1 MYATAPTCYRRVANF
16 LIHMKHDDP
25 EKLGNESAYEDAT
38 EMKRRMRRGD
48 ESKGDADERDVAG
61 DYTDEHPETTDPAR
75 DQGLGGRGVP
85 S

>member
-1 MYATAPTCYRRVANF
+1 
-16 LIHMKHDDP
+16 MKQDDS
-25 EKLGNESAYEDAT
+25 EKLGNESAYEDST

-61 DYTDEHPETTDPAR
+61 DYADDPPETTDPAR
-75 DQGLGGRGVP
+75 DQGLGGRRVP

>member
-1 MYATAPTCYRRVANF
+1 
-16 LIHMKHDDP
+16 MKEDDP

-38 EMKRRMRRGD
+38 EMKRRVRRGD

-61 DYTDEHPETTDPAR
+61 DYADDRPENTDPAA
-75 DQGLGGRGVP
+75 DQGLRGRRVP

>member
-1 MYATAPTCYRRVANF
+1 
-16 LIHMKHDDP
+16 MKQDDP

-38 EMKRRMRRGD
+38 EMKRRILRGD

-61 DYTDEHPETTDPAR
+61 DYTDGPPENTDPAS
-75 DQGLGGRGVP
+75 DQGLRGGRVA

>member
-1 MYATAPTCYRRVANF
+1 
-16 LIHMKHDDP
+16 MKNEDP

-38 EMKRRMRRGD
+38 ERDRRVRRGD

-61 DYTDEHPETTDPAR
+61 DYAEATDPAA
-75 DQGLGGRGVP
+75 DQGLRGRRVP

>member
-1 MYATAPTCYRRVANF
+1 
-16 LIHMKHDDP
+16 MKVEDP

-38 EMKRRMRRGD
+38 EMSRRIRRGD

-61 DYTDEHPETTDPAR
+61 DYADESSETTDPAR
-75 DQGLGGRGVP
+75 DQGLRGGRVP

>member
-1 MYATAPTCYRRVANF
+1 MLQT
-16 LIHMKHDDP
+16 LSMKEEEDP

-38 EMKRRMRRGD
+38 EMSRRVLRGD

-61 DYTDEHPETTDPAR
+61 AYTDDPPDNTDPAS
-75 DQGLGGRGVP
+75 DQGLRGRRVP

>member
-1 MYATAPTCYRRVANF
+1 
-16 LIHMKHDDP
+16 MKQDDP

-38 EMKRRMRRGD
+38 EMIRRVRRGD

-61 DYTDEHPETTDPAR
+61 DYTDDHPENTDPAG
-75 DQGLGGRGVP
+75 DQGLRGGRVP

>member
-1 MYATAPTCYRRVANF
+1 MT
-16 LIHMKHDDP
+16 HEDP

-38 EMKRRMRRGD
+38 EMNRRVQRGD

-61 DYTDEHPETTDPAR
+61 DYADDPPETTDPAS
-75 DQGLGGRGVP
+75 DQVSKGRRVP

>member
-1 MYATAPTCYRRVANF
+1 MG
-16 LIHMKHDDP
+16 DEDP

-38 EMKRRMRRGD
+38 EMKRRIQRGD

-61 DYTDEHPETTDPAR
+61 DYANDRPETTDPAR
-75 DQGLGGRGVP
+75 DQGLRRNRVP

>member
-1 MYATAPTCYRRVANF
+1 
-16 LIHMKHDDP
+16 MKEEDP

-38 EMKRRMRRGD
+38 EMARRMRRSD

-61 DYTDEHPETTDPAR
+61 DYADEHPEATDPAR
-75 DQGLGGRGVP
+75 DQGLGGRHVP

>member
-1 MYATAPTCYRRVANF
+1 
-16 LIHMKHDDP
+16 MKHEDP

-38 EMKRRMRRGD
+38 EMKRRILRGD

-61 DYTDEHPETTDPAR
+61 DYADDPPENTDPAS
-75 DQGLGGRGVP
+75 DQGLRGRRVP

>member
-1 MYATAPTCYRRVANF
+1 MDETEN
-16 LIHMKHDDP
+16 P

-38 EMKRRMRRGD
+38 EMNRRVRRGD

-61 DYTDEHPETTDPAR
+61 DYADDRPETTDPAR
-75 DQGLGGRGVP
+75 DQGLRGRRVP